1 MEEASQTKV
10 ARVLRL
16 PSLVNWARQNYR
28 RLDETRRRIQQLA
41 DFPPKHS
48 LGQVYDI
55 CAKIAYRELTASKI
69 DDRVEEIENPF
80 ARIAAREVIP
90 AFLET
95 ARERQFDGIKDFHG
109 KGLPIPIGR
118 GPDGKPLLIPIRP
131 TFVLADAGK
140 LKPVFL
146 IGWAS
151 LKLTDY
157 QKRLIS
163 TIIERSYLTQQDF
176 LGSEAEVLC
185 FPRIRRT
192 KQREA
197 RWWLTKEITH
207 LSDNEIAEQFERY
220 SLAVRQVIESLRAG

>member
-1 MEEASQTKV
+1 MEEASQTKI

-28 RLDETRRRIQQLA
+28 RLDDTRRRIQQLA

-55 CAKIAYRELTASKI
+55 CSAIAYRELSPSKI
-69 DDRVEEIENPF
+69 DDRIEEIENPF
-80 ARIAAREVIP
+80 ARISAREIIP

-95 ARERQFDGIKDFHG
+95 AGKREFDGIKELHG
-109 KGLPIPIGR
+109 KSLPIPIGR
-118 GPDGKPLLIPIRP
+118 GPDSKPLLIPIRP
-131 TFVLADAGK
+131 TFVLADQTR

-151 LKLTDY
+151 LTLTDY
-157 QKRLIS
+157 QKQLIS

-176 LGSEAEVLC
+176 LGSDAEILC
-185 FPRIRRT
+185 FPRINKTRRW
-192 KQREA
+192 EA
-197 RWWLTKEITH
+197 RSWLTREIAH
-207 LSDNEIAEQFERY
+207 LSDDEIAEQFDRY
-220 SLAVRQVIESLRAG
+220 SLALREVVESLRAR